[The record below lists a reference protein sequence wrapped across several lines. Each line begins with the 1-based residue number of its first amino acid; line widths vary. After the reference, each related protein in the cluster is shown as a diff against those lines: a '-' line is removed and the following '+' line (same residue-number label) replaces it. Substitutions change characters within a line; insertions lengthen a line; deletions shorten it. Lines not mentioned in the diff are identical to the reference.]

1 MRIDLV
7 LQDLKFH
14 LMARLLRALNVV
26 QKVPNAV
33 NHTDDLR
40 LKRLDLVPGVDHRLH
55 LQILSADLC
64 DRRAQLLDLRG
75 FTEQKGCQKCDCYR
89 AEQQADCHRRQAD
102 AAKFARHIAF
112 WHNAKRQPAG
122 QLGTLIDHKTGNTV
136 DFRIATA
143 ACFALSAAC
152 HQLCSDLLRHVQRV
166 DDAFACGVDD
176 INRAKTVE
184 VLAIAVVQ
192 NGVAH
197 ICLYNAQ
204 LLVAGIDVARDGK
217 HHFRAVAVR
226 QDHGA
231 LFSVH
236 RHLIKPWLLNQRL
249 IGERRSDSEIVP
261 IHTGDHHSLQICL
274 ELIQTQHGVQ
284 NCLVTRQLFGW
295 SCRLVISKWV
305 HNMVCINGR
314 ADYQM
319 VHVAQHRFK
328 RAVQPLQ
335 YAADIALCR
344 ALRLL

>member
-7 LQDLKFH
+7 LQDLKFQ

-26 QKVPNAV
+26 QKIPNAV
-33 NHTDDLR
+33 NHADDLI
-40 LKRLDLVPGVDHRLH
+40 LKRFNLVARVNHGLH

-64 DRRAQLLDLRG
+64 YRSAQLLNFCG
-75 FTEQKGCQKCDCYR
+75 FTEQKDCQECDCYH
-89 AEQQADCHRRQAD
+89 AEQQADCHRCQAD
-102 AAKFARHIAF
+102 AAKFTRYIAF
-112 WHNAKRQPAG
+112 GHNTERQPAG
-122 QLGTLIDHKTGNTV
+122 QLGALIDHKTGNTV
-136 DFRIATA
+136 DFRIAAA

-152 HQLCSDLLRHVQRV
+152 QQLCSDLLRHVQRV
-166 DDAFACGVDD
+166 DNAFAYRVND
-176 INRAKTVE
+176 INCAKTVE

-192 NGVAH
+192 NGIAH

-204 LLVAGIDVARDGK
+204 LLTAGIDVARDGK

-261 IHTGDHHSLQICL
+261 VHTGDHHSLQICL

-284 NCLVTRQLFGW
+284 NCLVARQLFGW

-305 HNMVCINGR
+305 HNMVCINGC

-319 VHVAQHRFK
+319 VNIPQHRFK

-335 YAADIALCR
+335 HAADIALCR